1 MNAAPHDSATQ
12 PSIADRMLDRRGLLR
27 TGGLATAVALLAAA
41 CSRSDA
47 GELGR
52 VGVGAD
58 TPELGDATVDD
69 AVLMR
74 TSASFEYSIAAA
86 YTRMLDEGVLAGS
99 SPSLPGLGDQTQL
112 VTLLRTHHERAA
124 AAFDQLAVDSSGAAW
139 GCGNPRLDSVF
150 IDAIFERVLEGAAA
164 TDAAPAIDA
173 SDDPVRDMMMLAH
186 ALESVSA
193 STCQAMVA
201 LVNDTS
207 HRSTLATYGVRS
219 ARQAALVALTVNPT
233 GILPGTGIGE
243 LTTPVV
249 GDEPP
254 QTPIPVPVAL
264 PSQFGPLGAT
274 TFIGGRGDEN
284 GVRMRMNFETPSLN
298 SLVYADLSCTD
309 A

>member
-1 MNAAPHDSATQ
+1 MNTAPHDSPSQ
-12 PSIADRMLDRRGLLR
+12 PSIPDRMIDRRIVLR
-27 TGGLATAVALLAAA
+27 TGGLATAIALLAAA

-74 TSASFEYSIAAA
+74 TSASFEYSIAEA
-86 YTRMLDEGVLAGS
+86 YTRMLDAGVLAGS
-99 SPSLPGLGDQTQL
+99 SPSLPGLGDQTRL

-124 AAFDQLAVDSSGAAW
+124 AAFDQLAVDSGGAAW

-150 IDAIFERVLEGAAA
+150 LDAIFERVLEGAAA

-173 SDDPVRDMMMLAH
+173 SDDPVRDMMMLVH

-201 LVNDTS
+201 LVSTTS
-207 HRSTLATYGVRS
+207 HRATLMSYGVRS

-233 GILPGTGIGE
+233 GVLPGSGVGE
-243 LTTPVV
+243 LTTPVE
-249 GDEPP
+249 GDNPP

-264 PSQFGPLGAT
+264 PSQFGGLGAT

-284 GVRMRMNFETPSLN
+284 GVRLRVNFETPSLN